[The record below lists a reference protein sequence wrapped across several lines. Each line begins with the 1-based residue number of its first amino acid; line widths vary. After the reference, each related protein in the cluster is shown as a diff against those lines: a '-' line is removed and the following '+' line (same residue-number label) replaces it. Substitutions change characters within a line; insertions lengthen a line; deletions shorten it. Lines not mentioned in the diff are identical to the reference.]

1 MNMTLLDL
9 RNTFAQGTKFYLV
22 NPDKD
27 EQEFEITNL
36 LWGNSGFFSMEVV
49 NVKADY
55 NKLRIWVIIPEGVWK
70 AWKKYSDKYYAEGR

>member
-1 MNMTLLDL
+1 MTLLDL

-55 NKLRIWVIIPEGVWK
+55 NKLRIWVIIPEEVWK
-70 AWKKYSDKYYAEGR
+70 AWKDYSDKYYTEGR

>member
-1 MNMTLLDL
+1 MTLLDL
-9 RNTFAQGTKFYLV
+9 RNTFAQGTKFCLV

-36 LWGNSGFFSMEVV
+36 LWGNSGFSSMEVV

-55 NKLRIWVIIPEGVWK
+55 NKLRIWVVIPKEVWK
-70 AWKKYSDKYYAEGR
+70 AWKDYSSKYYAEGR

>member
-1 MNMTLLDL
+1 MTLLDL

-22 NPDKD
+22 NPEKD

-49 NVKADY
+49 NVRADY
-55 NKLRIWVIIPEGVWK
+55 NRLHIWVVIPEEVWQ
-70 AWKKYSDKYYAEGR
+70 AWNEYAKGR

>member
-1 MNMTLLDL
+1 MTLLDL
-9 RNTFAQGTKFYLV
+9 RNAFCIGTKFCLV

-36 LWGNSGFFSMEVV
+36 LWGNSGFSSMEVV

-55 NKLRIWVIIPEGVWK
+55 NKLRIWVVIPEKVWQ
-70 AWKKYSDKYYAEGR
+70 AWFDYSNNYYGKGR

>member
-1 MNMTLLDL
+1 MTLLDL
-9 RNTFAQGTKFYLV
+9 KNTFAQGTKFCLV

-36 LWGNSGFFSMEVV
+36 LWGNAGFFSMEVA

-55 NKLRIWVIIPEGVWK
+55 NKLRIWVIIPEGVWE
-70 AWKKYSDKYYAEGR
+70 AWKEYSDKYYAEGR